1 MVRLPG
7 PAIDKPNIYPFG
19 TPYEQVYQELKKQDQ
34 QLYTQNGLLSMLDRN
49 RKTKD
54 APQRWHESRELFDVI
69 ITCEERCFD
78 SVVEGKRK
86 DVWFGRGRELSINIG
101 EVIDLSNR
109 GQNLNQSTHVIN
121 VEIKDNHEDA
131 LLGGRAIL
139 QLAQMVTWIKSGLGA
154 YGKTKILWIL
164 YRLKHLMTLMRIWMV
179 LLKNLHCVIQDFQFF
194 IQWHIF
200 NKKIIYEFA
209 FLLSSLSK
217 FWLHEINDDEI
228 FTCHSHAEFVTER
241 MIYILYISIVINWLL
256 PVEE

>member
-34 QLYTQNGLLSMLDRN
+34 ALYTQNGLLSMLDRN

-78 SVVEGKRK
+78 SVVE
-86 DVWFGRGRELSINIG
+86 
-101 EVIDLSNR
+101 DLSNR
-109 GQNLNQSTHVIN
+109 GQNMNQSTHVIN

-139 QLAQMVTWIKSGLGA
+139 QLAQMV
-154 YGKTKILWIL
+154 
-164 YRLKHLMTLMRIWMV
+164 
-179 LLKNLHCVIQDFQFF
+179 
-194 IQWHIF
+194 
-200 NKKIIYEFA
+200 KKKE
-209 FLLSSLSK
+209 
-217 FWLHEINDDEI
+217 
-228 FTCHSHAEFVTER
+228 T
-241 MIYILYISIVINWLL
+241 ISY
-256 PVEE
+256 